1 MNDSVIEPDVEAA
14 LTVIEPVA
22 EAALGTLILFCFL
35 VGVPGNLLATIYFVQ
50 EHLNN
55 ARNTKKLFFTE
66 IYISMTTVDL
76 ILTITLF
83 PVFENYFSGHRDGYL
98 FRDRHFCLL
107 WGFLWEIVPC
117 ISVFLVGLLSFSRM
131 LILVRPMQSLNLNV
145 LRAILFAYF
154 LYHFIL
160 RVTLIM
166 ADDDPS
172 DIYNI
177 ISYTDTAGYC
187 YFTPNNTQLWY
198 FNAYHAGVVLGLPIL
213 PISLSFILSIFKLRE
228 SASSPSTQN
237 FSRVAQTQATIT
249 IIIVTS
255 VYLICNLPLF
265 INYCFYSHVIITDNA
280 AWEKYFYYYDK
291 NKVFMGWYIWNVTF
305 IDLVSLNSAINPIV
319 FFLRMKP
326 FREFVKALLPVGKTT
341 MTKTKAIHMPGKSI
355 REITSSSF

>member
-1 MNDSVIEPDVEAA
+1 MNDSVIGPIAEETQSAIQPF
-14 LTVIEPVA
+14 A

-83 PVFENYFSGHRDGYL
+83 PVFENYFSGDRDGHL
-98 FRDRHFCLL
+98 FNSKNFCLI

-145 LRAILFAYF
+145 LRTILGAYF
-154 LYHFIL
+154 FYHFIF
-160 RVTLIM
+160 RVTLIL
-166 ADDDPS
+166 ADNDPS
-172 DIYNI
+172 KIYEI
-177 ISYTDTAGYC
+177 ITYSNTSGYC
-187 YFTPNNTQLWY
+187 YYSPGNTNLWY
-198 FNAYHAGVVLGLPIL
+198 LNAYHAGVVLGLPIL

-228 SASSPSTQN
+228 SASSPSTQS

-255 VYLICNLPLF
+255 VYLVCNLPLF
-265 INYCFYSHVIITDNA
+265 INYCFYSHVIITDNDK
-280 AWEKYFYYYDK
+280 WEKYYTIYNEK
-291 NKVFMGWYIWNVTF
+291 EAFMGWYIWNVTF

-326 FREFVKALLPVGKTT
+326 FREFVKALLPLSKTT